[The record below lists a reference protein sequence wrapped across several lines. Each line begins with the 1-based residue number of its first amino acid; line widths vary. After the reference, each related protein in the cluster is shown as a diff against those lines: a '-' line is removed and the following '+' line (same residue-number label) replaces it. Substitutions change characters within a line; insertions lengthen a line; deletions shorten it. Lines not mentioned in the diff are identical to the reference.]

1 MTDPYV
7 VRCPA
12 CLAEP
17 GERCTNRIRTLDS
30 VHWARHRVARQR
42 RALDGR
48 KVPATSPSPSSTREL
63 APAGRGARG
72 RSG

>member
-17 GERCTNRIRTLDS
+17 GERCTNRIRPLES
-30 VHWARHRVARQR
+30 VHWSRYRVARQR
-42 RALDGR
+42 RSR
-48 KVPATSPSPSSTREL
+48 PSVTARTRPGL
-63 APAGRGARG
+63 APEPPQLLTTARGGRG